1 MALSSSIVYVTLP
14 CGCFPCKKIVTQ
26 TSFNSETMIQ
36 HSSALYVSKHQILSS
51 SLWMQWYI
59 WIQHPGTRNP
69 GRLAKWGRGHDGKTI
84 VAIDQ
89 RFLADFEFV
98 AVCSAW
104 VLIVSSDGHFLVFA
118 TVFRQTFCQGSSI
131 FVVSIQITWGLK
143 NVMPKCIANQGT
155 LSYRLIKCH
164 KPIEPWGFSSHIRGE
179 WAASRFP
186 YSPAT
191 LIMGEAIASRHE
203 LRWGFRWEVFRWFS
217 KGYVII
223 NYKKCTCTILW
234 KLYKLCFVMWELVH
248 WWGMVEE
255 YG

>member
-14 CGCFPCKKIVTQ
+14 CGCFPCKKSWLKRVSTARDNDTALIRTIRVQ
-26 TSFNSETMIQ
+26 APNPLFTSVNAVI
-36 HSSALYVSKHQILSS
+36 
-51 SLWMQWYI
+51 QWYI

-143 NVMPKCIANQGT
+143 KCDAQPGNI
-155 LSYRLIKCH
+155 
-164 KPIEPWGFSSHIRGE
+164 
-179 WAASRFP
+179 
-186 YSPAT
+186 
-191 LIMGEAIASRHE
+191 
-203 LRWGFRWEVFRWFS
+203 
-217 KGYVII
+217 VI
-223 NYKKCTCTILW
+223 
-234 KLYKLCFVMWELVH
+234 
-248 WWGMVEE
+248 
-255 YG
+255 